1 MTDADA
7 QALLKTANRL
17 YREGDHAR
25 ARALLAVMSDV
36 YPDDPKIW
44 SALATVAHD
53 NEEMT
58 QFLAKAAAAHRGTA

>member
-1 MTDADA
+1 MPEPDA

-25 ARALLAVMSDV
+25 ARVLLDALSDIF
-36 YPDDPKIW
+36 PDDPKIW

-53 NEEMT
+53 DDEMT
-58 QFLAKAAAAHRGTA
+58 QFLAKAAAAHRGDH